1 MDRSPVG
8 TTKPEFEDRLAYYI
22 DARIDLNHLFNV
34 NVNGTNIVTTTFLPL
49 LRKSSVKKII
59 NM

>member
-1 MDRSPVG
+1 MR
-8 TTKPEFEDRLAYYI
+8 TTKLKSEGQLADYN
-22 DARIDLNHLFNV
+22 DARTDLSDVFNV